1 MSEHDRDGMAS
12 DEMLVAFLD
21 GQLPPEEQRALADR
35 LENDG
40 VLAQRLAFLGSGRAP
55 FRDAFDALLGEAPTD
70 RMAENFKRAA
80 MRNDNARIFT
90 RRHMIA
96 AAVTAVAVGVA
107 GDRGIDA
114 ILGRQSQDD
123 EGWRSV
129 VASYMSLYST
139 LTLSHLALD
148 PAMLDAQ
155 VASVSQVLALS
166 MNRKDITLPDLEFKR
181 VQMLQFK
188 GKPLAQFAY
197 LDSASQPLALC
208 VFASSKGAA
217 LPQLEQRHGMNVVFW
232 STASHSFLVIGHAFP
247 DTLERLAGR
256 LRETLPA

>member
-1 MSEHDRDGMAS
+1 
-12 DEMLVAFLD
+12 
-21 GQLPPEEQRALADR
+21 
-35 LENDG
+35 
-40 VLAQRLAFLGSGRAP
+40 
-55 FRDAFDALLGEAPTD
+55 
-70 RMAENFKRAA
+70 
-80 MRNDNARIFT
+80 
-90 RRHMIA
+90 MIA
-96 AAVTAVAVGVA
+96 AAVIAVAVGVA

-114 ILGRQSQDD
+114 MLGRQSQDD

-166 MNRKDITLPDLEFKR
+166 MNRKDITLPGLEFKR

-208 VFASSKGAA
+208 VFANSTGAA
-217 LPQLEQRHGMNVVFW
+217 LPQLEQRRGMNVVFW